1 MIPPIPGWGR
11 TTQAEATPFKWR
23 LLDTESQ
30 ACSKPQGYPSISE
43 LTQSCEVETILPSL
57 LPGKGGQACCQ
68 EPPSYLL
75 PTDALF
81 LLTALNTTRSEEM
94 VWLPACIPG
103 SELSL
108 SASLPTH
115 EASGPPDTGWEQGQC
130 CGPDARSLVIP
141 GEMGRRESGLGHQ
154 SP

>member
-1 MIPPIPGWGR
+1 MPGWGR

-43 LTQSCEVETILPSL
+43 LTQSCEVGATLLSL
-57 LPGKGGQACCQ
+57 LPGKVGSGLQPGTHLTRYALM
-68 EPPSYLL
+68 PYSYSQPLS
-75 PTDALF
+75 
-81 LLTALNTTRSEEM
+81 TTRSEET

-108 SASLPTH
+108 SASPPTH

-130 CGPDARSLVIP
+130 CRPGVRSLVAS
-141 GEMGRRESGLGHQ
+141 GEMGRRESGLGHR